1 MTQKQELDAAREEIA
16 RLKAEALSPRKLSL
30 KVSQKKG
37 VSCYGLGRFP
47 VTLYKSQWNQL
58 LAFVPTIKSFIIEH
72 DSELKNKPDDHVT
85 AKPTPAE
92 PTSASVQNS
101 ALASMTRDEVIA
113 ALSRFDI
120 EGS

>member
-1 MTQKQELDAAREEIA
+1 MTQKQELDEARAEIT
-16 RLKAEALSPRKLSL
+16 RLKAEALAPRKLSL

-72 DSELKNKPDDHVT
+72 DLELKDKPDDHVT
-85 AKPTPAE
+85 VVPDKPE
-92 PTSASVQNS
+92 PTFNG
-101 ALASMTRDEVIA
+101 MTREQVIE
-113 ALSRFDI
+113 ALSRMP
-120 EGS
+120 EGE